1 MATCWPLGLASGGD
15 TKQGMTREDL
25 ENWLDE
31 YDPTH
36 LGDRLADLAIQFEE
50 LAQNPDPVVSRL
62 AKSYLVRVQKLV
74 QDIENHAEIHHSDQG
89 NMDSD

>member
-1 MATCWPLGLASGGD
+1 
-15 TKQGMTREDL
+15 MTREDL

-36 LGDRLADLAIQFEE
+36 LGDRLADLAIQFAEF
-50 LAQNPDPVVSRL
+50 AQSPDPVVSRL
-62 AKSYLVRVQKLV
+62 AKSYLSRVQNLV
-74 QDIENHAEIHHSDQG
+74 QDIEDHAKSHLSDQG